1 MEQILEN
8 CQCLRCGAVNSLS
21 TNDGK
26 DLSCYKCGYKYPI
39 VNGIPIVI
47 DEEKSV
53 FTFDD
58 FINKKNLFFDISQ
71 QKSIKETIVK
81 LIPKLSI
88 NWVAQK
94 NYAAIAQLLKTNNLN
109 KPKILI
115 LGGSIE
121 GEGSQDFLNS
131 PHLQIIESDVSF
143 GPRTQI
149 VLDAHTIP
157 YQAET
162 FDCVVAQA
170 VLEHVLDPFKCVE
183 EIYRVLKPNGIIYV
197 EIPFMQQVHGGAYD
211 FTRFTRSGQRRLLRQ
226 FEEID
231 SGIVAGPGTVLA
243 WSYEYLLL
251 SIFGYSEPIKLLLKA
266 LARLTGFWLKYLDF
280 FARWNSHAVDA
291 ASGLYFIGKKSKNF
305 CLTDKEILEYYNKT

>member
-1 MEQILEN
+1 MQHILEN
-8 CQCLRCGAVNSLS
+8 CKCLRCNSVNSLS
-21 TNDGK
+21 TNGDEYLFC
-26 DLSCYKCGYKYPI
+26 DQCNHKYPL
-39 VNGIPIVI
+39 VKGIPILI
-47 DEEKSV
+47 NESKSV

-58 FINKKNLFFDISQ
+58 FINEKKLFFDISQ
-71 QKSIKETIVK
+71 QKSIKANIVK
-81 LIPKLSI
+81 LIPKLST
-88 NWVAQK
+88 NQVAQK
-94 NYAAIAQLLKTNNLN
+94 NYAAIAQLLKTNNID

-131 PHLQIIESDVSF
+131 PDLQIIESDVSF

-149 VLDAHTIP
+149 ILDAHAIP
-157 YQAET
+157 YQTET

-170 VLEHVLDPFKCVE
+170 VLEHVLDPFQCVD
-183 EIYRVLKPNGIIYV
+183 EIYRILKPDGIIYV

-226 FEEID
+226 FEEIA
-231 SGIVAGPGTVLA
+231 SGITAGPGTVLA

-251 SIFGYSEPIKLLLKA
+251 SIFGYSERLKLLLKA

-280 FARWNSHAVDA
+280 FARWNPHTVDA
-291 ASGLYFIGKKSKNF
+291 ASGLYFIGKKSNDF
-305 CLTDKEILEYYNKT
+305 CLTDKEIIEYYNKT